1 MKERELVEP
10 TMGEDMSTAEGRVF
24 KKDPMI
30 NVISKEDFED
40 RIEKVFHILWK
51 TLAKSFGP
59 YGAPTMIYNY
69 PWSHVTKDGFTI
81 MKNLSMDV
89 SETIVDQAIANMA
102 SDICGRLNVNVGD
115 GTTSAVIATNSIY
128 QQYRFHREA
137 LKRFHVLP
145 RDIMNYFEDI
155 KKEVSEALP
164 SHIRPIRSSD
174 MDELSRNIRDVVYIS
189 SNGDQVITDAIS
201 DLYKELGSPAITVE
215 LAEDG
220 ITKKK
225 LIDGYQYKVALMDKL
240 YINNDK
246 NTMQLK
252 NADVIIFTTKISMPI
267 YDKILKPLSIL
278 SMQRERHLIVC
289 APAYDEI
296 LVTQKVIHEL
306 DAEFRQ
312 RKDINMVLMQYR
324 AISAHTRKLIED
336 FAVLANTTTI
346 NLNLSNEII
355 KKIDAGSDIVELF
368 NIDSRDGIGNTYR
381 IAYNIEASNGMRY
394 RTDDELKEA
403 REKGYT
409 PINELCPLDN
419 NNIRIGYVGECELGM
434 KKSLFKE
441 LYPNKEKYKVILKDA
456 EDTLKEVEAKYAAL
470 GTFNLEVS
478 QAQERLYALKLKMGS
493 IEVGGDS
500 ELSQK
505 LLKDAVDDAVK
516 AAASAY
522 NYGVVLGCNT
532 NLIQVLNNIMTS
544 HNNMAHTTGDKTE
557 SVKAL
562 MASILLHG
570 FIDVYDTVLS
580 NAFEDITIYSK
591 EDVSDSHF
599 TIDQSVYAKIK
610 ETFDR
615 ELYINS
621 DDIFDDEK
629 LFEDA
634 VAYASDIDG
643 KITIHNIIIFYGIF
657 SDKVFDVSKWN
668 YAEDV
673 INSAQTDEEILKATI
688 DLISLLIVGNQMVV
702 TQKHNF

>member
-1 MKERELVEP
+1 M
-10 TMGEDMSTAEGRVF
+10 
-24 KKDPMI
+24 
-30 NVISKEDFED
+30 
-40 RIEKVFHILWK
+40 
-51 TLAKSFGP
+51 
-59 YGAPTMIYNY
+59 
-69 PWSHVTKDGFTI
+69 
-81 MKNLSMDV
+81 
-89 SETIVDQAIANMA
+89 
-102 SDICGRLNVNVGD
+102 
-115 GTTSAVIATNSIY
+115 
-128 QQYRFHREA
+128 
-137 LKRFHVLP
+137 
-145 RDIMNYFEDI
+145 
-155 KKEVSEALP
+155 
-164 SHIRPIRSSD
+164 
-174 MDELSRNIRDVVYIS
+174 
-189 SNGDQVITDAIS
+189 
-201 DLYKELGSPAITVE
+201 
-215 LAEDG
+215 
-220 ITKKK
+220 
-225 LIDGYQYKVALMDKL
+225 
-240 YINNDK
+240 
-246 NTMQLK
+246 
-252 NADVIIFTTKISMPI
+252 
-267 YDKILKPLSIL
+267 
-278 SMQRERHLIVC
+278 
-289 APAYDEI
+289 
-296 LVTQKVIHEL
+296 
-306 DAEFRQ
+306 
-312 RKDINMVLMQYR
+312 
-324 AISAHTRKLIED
+324 
-336 FAVLANTTTI
+336 
-346 NLNLSNEII
+346 
-355 KKIDAGSDIVELF
+355 
-368 NIDSRDGIGNTYR
+368 
-381 IAYNIEASNGMRY
+381 
-394 RTDDELKEA
+394 
-403 REKGYT
+403 
-409 PINELCPLDN
+409 
-419 NNIRIGYVGECELGM
+419 
-434 KKSLFKE
+434 
-441 LYPNKEKYKVILKDA
+441 
-456 EDTLKEVEAKYAAL
+456 

-544 HNNMAHTTGDKTE
+544 HNNIAHTTGDKTE